1 MPISLGRHVLVT
13 IGLCLAN
20 LCLANAGLAQ
30 TVTPAANQPDE
41 RPDVDLY
48 ALMSGSCS
56 TLKVDG
62 RDFPCKAVGFF
73 HTEKGR
79 ANFTVALD
87 DPADDSHVISF
98 SGLNGHRSQQNL
110 YELPVDQMLLTSKE
124 RPKVDGLPVPTA
136 ETSAGVCRQIGSF
149 ATLQVTSI
157 SCSATDR
164 AGRAYE
170 LKFVSDGAPITLR
183 RVRQT
188 GPSIHQDPYQ

>member
-1 MPISLGRHVLVT
+1 MPIRLGRRALVA
-13 IGLCLAN
+13 ISLCLAGP
-20 LCLANAGLAQ
+20 CAAQ
-30 TVTPAANQPDE
+30 TATPAANQPEE

-56 TLKVDG
+56 TLKIDG

-87 DPADDSHVISF
+87 DPTDDSHVISF
-98 SGLNGHRSQQNL
+98 SGTNGRRSQNNV
-110 YELPVDQMLLTSKE
+110 YELPIDQMLLTSKE
-124 RPKVDGLPVPTA
+124 RPKVDGLHVPASESSTGA
-136 ETSAGVCRQIGSF
+136 CRQVGNF
-149 ATLQVTSI
+149 ATLQVSSI
-157 SCSATDR
+157 SCSATDK

-188 GPSIHQDPYQ
+188 LPSIQQDPYQQP